1 MGDGVARV
9 IGVAALCSLP
19 GTSKDDLPRRT
30 IIEVYQV
37 GLLRRVLE
45 WDEIPFCLPARCGLR
60 CGRDSCFRQ
69 PGKRRLVI
77 RRVRS
82 LLRGRE
88 EFIFECGRKGR
99 RLFIQLLQLGLFG
112 FGELG
117 ALVYELLVV
126 ALDQAK
132 RLRIKFQQCTLL
144 IDGSYALEEFS
155 V

>member
-1 MGDGVARV
+1 M
-9 IGVAALCSLP
+9 
-19 GTSKDDLPRRT
+19 SKDDLPRRT

-45 WDEIPFCLPARCGLR
+45 WDEIAFYLPARCGLR

-69 PGKRRLVI
+69 PGERRPVI

-88 EFIFECGRKGR
+88 EFIFECGRKSR
-99 RLFIQLLQLGLFG
+99 RLFIQLLQCGLLG
-112 FGELG
+112 FGELC

-126 ALDQAK
+126 
-132 RLRIKFQQCTLL
+132 
-144 IDGSYALEEFS
+144 
-155 V
+155 